1 MSMEGKGN
9 SMQQKANR
17 KLFNLFT
24 GELTATI
31 LFAALWLLFI
41 QQQKWT
47 PYLTSFPPIYAFVT
61 LEFILLQGST
71 YWFLKWKQAKQK
83 KYGQLPSSQL
93 RIFMRFKKIN
103 YVLIFIGVLVA
114 VYQVILFPGG
124 LYWFAFLY
132 AFAII
137 EHINYYHIRLSYQTS
152 DEIKEFL
159 RQKKFR
165 SSILAKELEKVKVD

>member
-1 MSMEGKGN
+1 
-9 SMQQKANR
+9 MQKKANR

-24 GELTATI
+24 GELMATI
-31 LFAALWLLFI
+31 LFAALWLLYI
-41 QQQKWT
+41 QQKIGT
-47 PYLTSFPPIYAFVT
+47 AYLTSFPPIYAFAL

-83 KYGQLPSSQL
+83 KYGQLPYSQL
-93 RIFMRFKKIN
+93 RIFLLFKKTN
-103 YVLIFIGVLVA
+103 FVLIVIGALVS
-114 VYQVILFPGG
+114 VYQIYLFPAG
-124 LYWFAFLY
+124 LYWYAFLY

-165 SSILAKELEKVKVD
+165 SSILAKELEKLKVKVD